1 MTDQRDQFFNNL
13 FDDAANAQTGGFQR
27 QLSYENRIVRRVFN
41 ECGVK
46 PASGWGRIVN
56 MCKAETGTH
65 EFSCAW
71 FNSTFPRFPATLC
84 GKRIGY
90 CGYRRDDAGNKTS
103 LSLYQLALAEI
114 LAAKHNVL
122 IRTLTKALQAFAVD
136 LDRPF
141 AFVFPVVRKFFVAH
155 NMDLPIQPANNMPRV
170 FWTYSSPEGGV
181 MRVEHSAPFFA
192 AIGGDWFEID

>member
-1 MTDQRDQFFNNL
+1 MDDRDQFFNNL
-13 FDDAANAQTGGFQR
+13 FDDAANSQTSGFQR

-46 PASGWGRIVN
+46 PVAGWGRIVN

-65 EFSCAW
+65 ELSFAW
-71 FNSTFPRFPATLC
+71 FNSAFPRFPAALC

-103 LSLYQLALAEI
+103 LALYQLTIPEVLAS
-114 LAAKHNVL
+114 KHNVL
-122 IRTLTKALQAFAVD
+122 TRAITKALQAFSVD

-155 NMDLPIQPANNMPRV
+155 NMDLPVQPAGNMPRV

-181 MRVEHSAPFFA
+181 LHVEQSAPFFA
-192 AIGGDWFEID
+192 AIGSDWFEAE

>member
-1 MTDQRDQFFNNL
+1 MDNRDQFFSNL
-13 FDDAANAQTGGFQR
+13 FDDSGNAQTSGFQR

-46 PASGWGRIVN
+46 PPSWGRLVN

-65 EFSCAW
+65 ELSFAW
-71 FNSTFPRFPATLC
+71 FNSTFPRFPAALC

-90 CGYRRDDAGNKTS
+90 CGYRRDDAGNKSS

-114 LAAKHNVL
+114 LATKHNVL
-122 IRTLTKALQAFAVD
+122 LRTLTKALHAFAVNPEQ
-136 LDRPF
+136 PF

-155 NMDLPIQPANNMPRV
+155 NMSMPALPPGGMPRV
-170 FWTYSSPEGGV
+170 FWTYNAPEGGV
-181 MRVEHSAPFFA
+181 MHVECSAPFFA
-192 AIGGDWFEID
+192 AVGADWFEV